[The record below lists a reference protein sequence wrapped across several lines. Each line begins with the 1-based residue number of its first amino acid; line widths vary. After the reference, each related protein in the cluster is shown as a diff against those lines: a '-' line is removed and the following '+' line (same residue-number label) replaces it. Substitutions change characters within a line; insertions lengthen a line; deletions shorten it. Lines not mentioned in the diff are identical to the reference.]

1 MRYIPDHPTEMD
13 EMDRVCNLLDVHVS
27 EYFHLMQIFQSKTSH
42 SAGISVLL

>member
-1 MRYIPDHPTEMD
+1 MRYIPDHPTETD